1 MPAFTQFEIGHRDQV
16 NVIKYNFYG
25 NRILTASADHRVKVW
40 DQKEDGWELIDTW
53 RAHDAEI
60 HDVSCF

>member
-1 MPAFTQFEIGHRDQV
+1 MPPFTQFEIGHRDQV

-25 NRILTASADHRVKVW
+25 NRLLTASADHRVKVW
-40 DQKEDGWELIDTW
+40 DRKDDGWELTDTW

-60 HDVSCF
+60 HDVS